1 MGYEKAV
8 LIPEDGKK
16 EIKVQFN
23 PAEYNLSRSTTYAE
37 KKVLGLDD
45 PFTQY
50 IAGEAETLKIT
61 LMFDTYMPP
70 GEKNAE
76 ESGSDVR
83 LQTEKIAKLMELD
96 PKKTPAAQSNI
107 PLWFPDIQRCDHGI
121 EPDIYDVSG
130 ERNAGQGKTGSHIP
144 LDGKRKHPCSVR
156 IPGQDEMPD
165 AL

>member
-8 LIPEDGKK
+8 LIPEGGKK

-61 LMFDTYMPP
+61 LMFDTYVPP
-70 GEKNAE
+70 GEKTRRRV
-76 ESGSDVR
+76 DR
-83 LQTEKIAKLMELD
+83 M
-96 PKKTPAAQSNI
+96 
-107 PLWFPDIQRCDHGI
+107 
-121 EPDIYDVSG
+121 
-130 ERNAGQGKTGSHIP
+130 
-144 LDGKRKHPCSVR
+144 
-156 IPGQDEMPD
+156 
-165 AL
+165 

>member
-61 LMFDTYMPP
+61 LMFDTYILP
-70 GEKNAE
+70 
-76 ESGSDVR
+76 VFLR
-83 LQTEKIAKLMELD
+83 
-96 PKKTPAAQSNI
+96 KTPM
-107 PLWFPDIQRCDHGI
+107 RHETC
-121 EPDIYDVSG
+121 
-130 ERNAGQGKTGSHIP
+130 
-144 LDGKRKHPCSVR
+144 
-156 IPGQDEMPD
+156 
-165 AL
+165 ALAFAI